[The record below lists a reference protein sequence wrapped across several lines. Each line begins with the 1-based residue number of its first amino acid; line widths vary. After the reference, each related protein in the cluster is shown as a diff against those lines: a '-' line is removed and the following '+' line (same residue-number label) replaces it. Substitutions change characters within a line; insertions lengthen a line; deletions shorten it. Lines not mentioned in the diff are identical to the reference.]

1 MKVSKSAGLTRRE
14 FVRRVGVA
22 LAAGALPVSCGKRAA
37 RRKTLRIIQWSHYVP
52 RYDRWFDD
60 AFTKEWGAKNGFEV
74 VVDHMAATEVAARGA
89 AEAAAGKGHDLF
101 HFLSPPAAYER
112 QTVDH
117 RDVVREV
124 EKRHGKMIPLAHKST
139 FNPVTGKSFAFSD
152 SYVPDPGNYRI
163 DLWNRVGFP
172 NGPDTW
178 EDLRVGGR
186 EIKEKFGNPVGIG
199 FSQEMDSNMAL
210 RALLWS
216 FGGAE
221 QDEQGRPILAS
232 KETIEAV
239 KFARALYRETE
250 TPEVFTW
257 DPSSNNRAMLSGR
270 VSFVQNAI
278 SVTRSAEKENPGMA
292 RQIGL
297 TPALRG
303 PVRRIA
309 AEHLMSCYVIWR
321 FSENVDAA
329 SQFLVDLVDN
339 FAAVFRESEF
349 YSLPCYPS
357 TVPDLAEQIASDPQ
371 AQPSGKYRVL
381 GTALDWSTNIG
392 FPGYA
397 TAATDEVFN
406 TFVLPTMFARVAR
419 DEATPEDAVQAA
431 QAEITRIFERRSALA
446 RDLRLRRTG
455 ERLGR
460 LRPRSL
466 G

>member
-1 MKVSKSAGLTRRE
+1 MKKRRSGGLTRRE
-14 FVRRVGVA
+14 LLKATGVA
-22 LAAGALPVSCGKRAA
+22 LAAGALPISCGRCAV

-60 AFTKEWGAKNGFEV
+60 VFTKEWGAKNGFEV
-74 VVDHMAATEVAARGA
+74 VVDHMSATEVAARGA

-112 QTVDH
+112 QAINH
-117 RDVVREV
+117 ADVVREV

-163 DLWNRVGFP
+163 DLWSRVGFP

-186 EIKEKFGNPVGIG
+186 KIKEFGNPVGIG

-250 TPEVFTW
+250 TPEVFT
-257 DPSSNNRAMLSGR
+257 
-270 VSFVQNAI
+270 
-278 SVTRSAEKENPGMA
+278 
-292 RQIGL
+292 
-297 TPALRG
+297 
-303 PVRRIA
+303 
-309 AEHLMSCYVIWR
+309 
-321 FSENVDAA
+321 
-329 SQFLVDLVDN
+329 
-339 FAAVFRESEF
+339 
-349 YSLPCYPS
+349 
-357 TVPDLAEQIASDPQ
+357 
-371 AQPSGKYRVL
+371 
-381 GTALDWSTNIG
+381 
-392 FPGYA
+392 
-397 TAATDEVFN
+397 
-406 TFVLPTMFARVAR
+406 
-419 DEATPEDAVQAA
+419 
-431 QAEITRIFERRSALA
+431 
-446 RDLRLRRTG
+446 
-455 ERLGR
+455 
-460 LRPRSL
+460 
-466 G
+466 